1 MAKGIDREQILNVTL
16 DLVRY
21 QENVHNVNWRE
32 IARNLG
38 CAHTNLYNYY
48 KDLDQIYWDAL
59 DIILAKLEVCL
70 TSDLSQYA
78 DGKARMIAVYTRFL
92 DFYLENPGWFRLVW
106 LEKLE
111 GARPQKNVDLTNQTV
126 SVFTSTL
133 ISLLAEQYD
142 LNLTHNQA
150 KYILHTVHC
159 YLHGEI
165 SIHISGRG
173 LIKEQDAFKQHV
185 IAECVHLTGLLAL
198 GMKNKNP
205 AELHPA
211 FAE

>member
-1 MAKGIDREQILNVTL
+1 MAKGIDREQIIDVTL
-16 DLVRY
+16 DLVRL

-78 DGKARMIAVYTRFL
+78 DGNSRLIAFYTRFF
-92 DFYLENPGWFRLVW
+92 DFYVDNPGWFRLVW
-106 LEKLE
+106 LEKLD

-126 SVFTSTL
+126 SGFTSIL

-142 LNLTHNQA
+142 LSLSHNQA

-165 SIHISGRG
+165 SIYISGRG
-173 LIKEQDAFKQHV
+173 LIKVQDEFKQHV

-198 GMKNKNP
+198 GLKNGKP
-205 AELHPA
+205 DGLHPS